1 MVCNGKAG
9 AGVAGLIS
17 PYPRKQPCWRASRSV
32 LNEVMPPQLGKSK
45 RRFPR
50 LRA

>member
-1 MVCNGKAG
+1 MDCSGEVEVG
-9 AGVAGLIS
+9 ATGLIS
-17 PYPRKQPCWRASRSV
+17 PFPRKQPCWRASRSV
-32 LNEVMPPQLGKSK
+32 LNEVMPPQPGKSK